1 MKVAGGARDR
11 ALTAVLVAS
20 DRALAESFLKAAAE
34 AKVFQIL
41 AEIRGYPSA
50 ATLEMRLRQMQP
62 HVVLVD
68 LAADFDAACGLMPA
82 AAALQP
88 PVQVVGLHY
97 RPDPAVLIRCF
108 RAGATEFLCEP
119 FDAGAQREAA
129 ARIRRLREPEP
140 QQPDSTGTL
149 IGFAPVKPGAGASTL
164 ATQFAFTL
172 RRMTGR
178 RVLLVDLDTL
188 AGAIAFHLKLSPNY
202 SVLDAVAR
210 ASSLDPGSW
219 SALTVPAGGIDVLA
233 APDQP
238 TAEELDSNG
247 LHDVL
252 EFSRLFYD
260 WVVVDLPAIFHR
272 LSLFAVSEA
281 DAAYLVST
289 GELPSLHMARKAVG
303 LLGQLGFSRDRYQIV
318 VNRLDRRSDLSVSDM
333 EKIFGS
339 PVFASLPDDP
349 APVHRMVTRVEPLGR
364 DSELGRA
371 IEQLAAKVTASAA
384 AAARARTTAGDGRA
398 VVSES

>member
-1 MKVAGGARDR
+1 M
-11 ALTAVLVAS
+11 
-20 DRALAESFLKAAAE
+20 
-34 AKVFQIL
+34 
-41 AEIRGYPSA
+41 
-50 ATLEMRLRQMQP
+50 
-62 HVVLVD
+62 
-68 LAADFDAACGLMPA
+68 
-82 AAALQP
+82 
-88 PVQVVGLHY
+88 
-97 RPDPAVLIRCF
+97 
-108 RAGATEFLCEP
+108 
-119 FDAGAQREAA
+119 
-129 ARIRRLREPEP
+129 RRLREPDPPPSEA
-140 QQPDSTGTL
+140 TGTL
-149 IGFAPVKPGAGASTL
+149 IAFAPVKPGAGASTL

-172 RRMTGR
+172 RKMTGR

-219 SALTVPAGGIDVLA
+219 SALTVAAGGIDVLA

-238 TAEELDSNG
+238 VAEQVDSNG

-289 GELPSLHMARKAVG
+289 AELPSLHMARRAVG
-303 LLGQLGFSRDRYQIV
+303 LLGQLGFSRDRFQIL
-318 VNRLDRRSDLSVSDM
+318 VNRLGRHSDLSVSDM
-333 EKIFGS
+333 EKIFGA

-349 APVHRMVTRVEPLGR
+349 APVHRMVTRVERLGR
-364 DSELGRA
+364 DSGLGRA
-371 IEQLAAKVTASAA
+371 IEELAAKATASAVVA
-384 AAARARTTAGDGRA
+384 PHNALARHIFKKGGQTPFFNFLRRA
-398 VVSES
+398 CW